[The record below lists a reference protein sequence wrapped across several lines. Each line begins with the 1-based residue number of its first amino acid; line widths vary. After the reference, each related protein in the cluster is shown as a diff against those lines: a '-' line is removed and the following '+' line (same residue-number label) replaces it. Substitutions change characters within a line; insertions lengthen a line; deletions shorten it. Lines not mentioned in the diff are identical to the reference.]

1 MKEVIDVFA
10 VFAGQTF
17 SIRTM
22 MKRAKAGIV
31 TDTLEERGVVV
42 KIDNKPIKTSLTLVM
57 SLLKLFWLIEKC
69 ESST

>member
-31 TDTLEERGVVV
+31 TEERGVVV

-57 SLLKLFWLIEKC
+57 SLLKLLLCFG
-69 ESST
+69 